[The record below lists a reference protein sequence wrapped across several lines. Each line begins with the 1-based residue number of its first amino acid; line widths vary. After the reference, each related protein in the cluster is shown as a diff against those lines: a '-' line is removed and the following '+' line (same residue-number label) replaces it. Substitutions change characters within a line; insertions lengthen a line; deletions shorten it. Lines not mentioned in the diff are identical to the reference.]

1 MIGDRPFIK
10 LFCYL
15 NQHFLYDVKKNDI
28 VELSYDEYEYL
39 FRSINSG
46 TFSYDSIKS
55 SSYNR
60 LSQLIDLGYMQND
73 YPDIIEHELTPY
85 MQDYLTKRLQG
96 ITLQLTQ
103 NCNFRCR
110 YCSFSGNGYFDRK
123 HNGAM
128 MSKDVAYKA
137 IDFLKNNSSDLR
149 KIRIGF
155 YGGEPL
161 LNYNLLKETVAYAKK
176 VMPEKELMF
185 CITTNLSI
193 LNDEIIRFLT
203 ENKFNIAVSLDGP
216 QHYHDRYRRFAVDG
230 SGTFS
235 TVYNNLEKI
244 FNYSSKFF
252 SNYVTISSVVDC
264 DDNVDELQEFFKQEF
279 IRNARVNFSA
289 LDSSKTDF
297 KKNPTEDFLNSYKE
311 NIFKSLMNNYIQT
324 EGTHI
329 KTNDVLFSNS
339 GDFEELEKNLSMK
352 TSIKQMH
359 HSGPC
364 IPGHSKMLVDVYGN
378 LFTCEK
384 ASSNS
389 STMKIGNLYEG
400 YDFDKARSLLNV
412 GKLTQENCRKCWAI
426 RFCSACAINIDNFDT
441 LSKELKLKE
450 CEITVKKVEELLK
463 DYVVVKKIKEVQYV
477 Y

>member
-1 MIGDRPFIK
+1 MMKGNNPFVK
-10 LFCYL
+10 LFCYHD
-15 NQHFLYDVKKNDI
+15 QHFLYDVKKNDI
-28 VELSYDEYEYL
+28 VELSREEYEYL
-39 FRSINSG
+39 FKSINSG

-55 SSYNR
+55 GSYNR
-60 LSQLIDLGYMQND
+60 LSKLLDLGYMQND

-85 MQDYLTKRLQG
+85 MKDYLSKRLQG

-128 MSKDVAYKA
+128 MSKDIACKA
-137 IDFLKNNSSDLR
+137 VDFLKNNSSDLR
-149 KIRIGF
+149 TVRIGF

-161 LNYNLLKETVAYAKK
+161 LNYSLLKETVSYAKK
-176 VMPEKELMF
+176 VMPEKELIF
-185 CITTNLSI
+185 SVTTNLSI
-193 LNDEIIRFLT
+193 LNDEIISFFI
-203 ENKFNIAVSLDGP
+203 ENKFNVAVSLDGS

-235 TVYNNLEKI
+235 TVYSNLKRI
-244 FNYSSKFF
+244 FDFSSDYF
-252 SNYVTISSVVDC
+252 SKYITISAVVDC
-264 DDNVDELQEFFKQEF
+264 DDNVAELQEFFKRGF

-311 NIFKSLMNNYIQT
+311 NLFKALINNHIQT
-324 EGTHI
+324 ERIHVQS
-329 KTNDVLFSNS
+329 NDVLFSNS

-352 TSIKQMH
+352 TPIKQMH

-364 IPGHSKMLVDVYGN
+364 IPGHSKMLVDVHGN
-378 LFTCEK
+378 LYTCEK

-389 STMKIGNLYEG
+389 TTMRIGNLYKG
-400 YDFDKARSLLNV
+400 YDFDKTNSLLNV
-412 GKLTQENCRKCWAI
+412 GKLTQENCKKCWAI

-463 DYVVVKKIKEVQYV
+463 DYFVVKKIKEV
-477 Y
+477 